1 MFIQPGEDRDVDE
14 TNFRKSLEKWD
25 DSAHCGTKLGVFMN
39 QADTAIFYDT
49 SSSLSA
55 GLPTIRC
62 RCSTCQNWWGLIN
75 AAIVTST
82 CSTTW

>member
-14 TNFRKSLEKWD
+14 TNFLKSLEKWD
-25 DSAHCGTKLGVFMN
+25 DSAHCATKLGVFMN
-39 QADTAIFYDT
+39 QADTAIFYDA
-49 SSSLSA
+49 SSSLST